1 MQKNRA
7 IIESFN
13 KGGAAVV
20 GMTSPEEPEEVSG
33 IAASST
39 RSIAKYEGKV
49 VILNCLGCSKA
60 KPATTSKLWCDL
72 G

>member
-49 VILNCLGCSKA
+49 VILKISRLLEGQACRHLQ
-60 KPATTSKLWCDL
+60 TLV
-72 G
+72 